1 MGLRIST
8 NVASINAQRRLSVQ
22 QDKAEKSMAQLASGD
37 RITKAADD
45 AAGLAI
51 SEDIRGQSRGI
62 RMARQNA
69 FNAVSMIQVGEGGL
83 NEISNILI
91 RLRELGVQAASD
103 NIGDRE
109 RNYLNLE
116 AQQLLQEADR
126 IALTTRFGN
135 QQILDGTSKTMEYQV
150 GAYSGNENII
160 SYKLKADARASALGI
175 SGHDISDKKG
185 ARRILGAVDKAI
197 EKVSSMRA
205 DFGAVQSRLQSA
217 MNNLD
222 TQYENLNAANARIR
236 DTDVAQ
242 ATSEM
247 ASANILQQAAV
258 AVLSQANQYPATALR
273 LIG

>member
-8 NVASINAQRRLSVQ
+8 NVPSINAQRRLSVQ
-22 QDKAEKSMAQLASGD
+22 QARAEKSMAQLASGE

-51 SEDIRGQSRGI
+51 SEDIRGQTRGI
-62 RMARQNA
+62 SMARQNA

-103 NIGDRE
+103 NIGERE
-109 RNYLNLE
+109 RGYLNLE
-116 AQQLLQEADR
+116 AQQLLQESDR
-126 IALTTRFGN
+126 IARTTRFGN
-135 QQILDGTSKTMEYQV
+135 QQVLDGSSRKMEYQV
-150 GAYSGNENII
+150 GAYSGKENII
-160 SYKLKADARASALGI
+160 SYNLKADATAGGLRIGGL
-175 SGHDISDKKG
+175 DISSKSG
-185 ARRILGAVDKAI
+185 ARKVLGSVDKAI

-222 TQYENLNAANARIR
+222 TQFENLTAANARIR

-247 ASANILQQAAV
+247 ASAGILQQAGV
-258 AVLSQANQYPATALR
+258 AVLSQANQLPATALR

>member
-8 NVASINAQRRLSVQ
+8 NVPSVNAQRRLSVQ
-22 QDKAEKSMAQLASGD
+22 QGRAEQAMAQLASGE

-51 SEDIRGQSRGI
+51 SENLRSQTRGI
-62 RMARQNA
+62 HSARQNA

-91 RLRELGVQAASD
+91 RLRELGVQASSD

-109 RNYLNLE
+109 RQYLNME
-116 AQQLLQEADR
+116 GQQLLQEADR
-126 IALTTRFGN
+126 IARTTRFGN
-135 QQILDGTSKTMEYQV
+135 ENILDGSTKNLEFQV
-150 GAYSGNENII
+150 GAFADSDNRIA
-160 SYKLKADARASALGI
+160 YKARANATAGALGI
-175 SGHDISDKKG
+175 NGLELSSKRG
-185 ARRILGAVDKAI
+185 ARKVLGSVDKAM

-205 DFGAVQSRLQSA
+205 DFGSIQSRLHSA
-217 MNNLD
+217 VNNLD
-222 TQYENLNAANARIR
+222 TQYENLTAANARIR
-236 DTDVAQ
+236 DTDVAE

-247 ASANILQQAAV
+247 ASAQILQQAAV
-258 AVLSQANQYPATALR
+258 AVLSQANQAPASALR